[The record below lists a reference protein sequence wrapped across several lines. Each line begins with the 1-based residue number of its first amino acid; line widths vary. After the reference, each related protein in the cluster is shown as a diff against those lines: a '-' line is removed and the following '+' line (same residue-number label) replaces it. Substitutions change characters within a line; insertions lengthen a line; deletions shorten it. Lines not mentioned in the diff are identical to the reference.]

1 MAEQA
6 TALLYNLEQTPK
18 GNQVKFLLI
27 RMGIHIK
34 NIRPEQYLVPLKI
47 LSGADSSPDTCK
59 AYTGEGF
66 PEEMLVMKNFS
77 GAQLDEFLLR
87 MRKAKIPR
95 IDLKAILT
103 PSNQEWDS
111 ITLYKELKREH
122 AAMQHTAM
130 QQAPPDEI

>member
-18 GNQVKFLLI
+18 GNQIKFLLI

-34 NIRPEQYLVPLKI
+34 NIRPEQYLIPLKI
-47 LSGADSSPDTCK
+47 LAGADRFSKIQKS
-59 AYTGEGF
+59 YTGEGF
-66 PEEMLVMKNFS
+66 SDEMLVMKNFS

-87 MRKAKIPR
+87 MRKAGIPR
-95 IDLKAILT
+95 VDLKAVLT

-111 ITLYKELKREH
+111 ITLYEELKREH
-122 AAMQHTAM
+122 AAMQQVPA
-130 QQAPPDEI
+130 DKK